1 MRMVTWGASS
11 EVSNNRVLVVT
22 GYLYGLNAMFLTLRV
37 FGHLMETTKRMGA
50 IQIALFQIIGDVMAI
65 FCQFFTVVLAFSF
78 AITKIYVAERSYV
91 GEMRK
96 GTEKT

>member
-1 MRMVTWGASS
+1 MRMVTWGASC

-37 FGHLMETTKRMGA
+37 FGQFMETTKRMGT
-50 IQIALFQIIGDVMAI
+50 IQIALFQIIGDVMGI
-65 FCQFFTVVLAFSF
+65 FCQFFTMTLAFSF

-91 GEMRK
+91 GEMRE